1 MIVESGRKDAK
12 RYYLAKD
19 ETELVEQGYVPHIM
33 IERYRPLNG
42 KWWGRHVKEAN
53 NAE

>member
-1 MIVESGRKDAK
+1 MSTDAK

-42 KWWGRHVKEAN
+42 KWWGRHVEGLITLSD
-53 NAE
+53 